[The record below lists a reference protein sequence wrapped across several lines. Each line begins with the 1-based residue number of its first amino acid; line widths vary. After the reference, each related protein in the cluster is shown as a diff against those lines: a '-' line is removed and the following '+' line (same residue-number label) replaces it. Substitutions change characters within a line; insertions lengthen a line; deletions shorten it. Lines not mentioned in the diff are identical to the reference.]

1 MTNRAVIIISKG
13 MAELLNRAGW
23 LRGSWY
29 IKTINSF
36 IAVGI
41 SASIYFK

>member
-1 MTNRAVIIISKG
+1 MTNRAVIITSKA
-13 MAELLNRAGW
+13 MTELLNRAGW

-29 IKTINSF
+29 IETINSF

>member
-1 MTNRAVIIISKG
+1 MTNRAVIITSKA
-13 MAELLNRAGW
+13 MTELLNRAGW
-23 LRGSWY
+23 LSGSWY

>member
-1 MTNRAVIIISKG
+1 MTNRAVIITSKA
-13 MAELLNRAGW
+13 MTELLNRAGW

-41 SASIYFK
+41 SASNYFK

>member
-1 MTNRAVIIISKG
+1 MTNRAVIITSKA
-13 MAELLNRAGW
+13 MTELLNRAGW
-23 LRGSWY
+23 LRGSRC

-41 SASIYFK
+41 SAGIYFK